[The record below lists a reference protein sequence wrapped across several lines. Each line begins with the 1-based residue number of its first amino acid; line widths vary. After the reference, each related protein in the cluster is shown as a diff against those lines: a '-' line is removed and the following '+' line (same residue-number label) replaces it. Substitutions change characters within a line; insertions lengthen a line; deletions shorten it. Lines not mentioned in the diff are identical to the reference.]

1 MTLWKLEWLRIWRTQ
16 RWAIVLAVFGV
27 FSLLGP
33 LMVRYLS
40 GIVEAIG
47 GEEAIGQIPD
57 MAPADAI
64 AQYVGNAQQIG
75 LLAVVFVAAAAIAFD
90 AHREIAVFFR
100 TRAPVRDIVVPR
112 LVVSAVVAIA
122 GFVVGA
128 VIAYVTTGLLLV
140 WLDASSMVVGVVLQ
154 SLYLVFA
161 VVVVAVVSTFVRSVP
176 ATALISV
183 GLLIVIGLLSLI
195 SPVAPWLPSAL
206 LGALDVLIRGGESD
220 FWRTIVVTLVLIA
233 ILDAWSIAR
242 LDRRE
247 V

>member
-27 FSLLGP
+27 FGLLGP

-40 GIVEAIG
+40 EIVEAIG

-57 MAPADAI
+57 MVPADAI
-64 AQYVGNAQQIG
+64 TQYVGNAQQIG
-75 LLAVVFVAAAAIAFD
+75 LLVVAFVAAAAIAFD

-140 WLDASSMVVGVVLQ
+140 WLDASSMVVGVALQ
-154 SLYLVFA
+154 SLYWVFA

-206 LGALDVLIRGGESD
+206 LGALDVLVRGGEFD
-220 FWRTIVVTLVLIA
+220 FWRTIIVTLVLIA
-233 ILDAWSIAR
+233 ILIPWSIAR